1 MNPVGALALSRTI
14 ALFAAAGLVG
24 PFLIPLLLLLPGS
37 PLYDPLYMLIAVL
50 CPAWLLGPL
59 EYSLGRTITFLA
71 ILFANV
77 FIWSVFG
84 AIVATASRA
93 PIAVVI
99 HGALLLVAGSYAYWI
114 TGSFAAAFVLICVV
128 VGIYVTARHARA
140 HRA

>member
-1 MNPVGALALSRTI
+1 MNPAGALALGRTI

-24 PFLIPLLLLLPGS
+24 PLLIPLLLLLPGS
-37 PLYDPLYMLIAVL
+37 PLYDPLYRLIAVL

-77 FIWSVFG
+77 LIWSVFG
-84 AIVATASRA
+84 AIVATASRT
-93 PIAVVI
+93 PTAVAI

-114 TGSFAAAFVLICVV
+114 TGSFAAALVLICVV
-128 VGIYVTARHARA
+128 VGIYVTARRARA